1 LAIGQ
6 MTYSGQFWR
15 IRQLPYVLS
24 LELCGRWNY
33 VCCASVAASPP
44 QSAGLRLD
52 DAKIANY
59 LC

>member
-1 LAIGQ
+1 